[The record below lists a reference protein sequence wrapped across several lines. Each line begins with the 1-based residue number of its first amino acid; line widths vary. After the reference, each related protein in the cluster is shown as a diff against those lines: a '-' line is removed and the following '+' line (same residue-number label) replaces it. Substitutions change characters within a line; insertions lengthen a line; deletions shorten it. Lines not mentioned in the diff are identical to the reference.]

1 MARKGNRGSRN
12 KSKAPPSTQQVS
24 KADVGTPL
32 DEETA
37 AKVKAELD
45 QERSALDGLREELEQ
60 YRIQLVADND
70 ALEETTTRV
79 EERRAAVTHEER
91 SHQSARQELQQAQ
104 SNLAE
109 RERGILQREAEA
121 DSGFARR
128 NEEALASLTGRLD
141 ELRAAIDAAEGD
153 VSTRRL
159 VAHAALEQEMQRER
173 DARTNAL
180 EAETGSRR
188 AQLEKELATL
198 RTDTLASLEG
208 AKKEQVAAAETQK
221 KERETAVAG
230 LAKEREQLDGRQV
243 KLRQQQTQLE
253 LEQQLLQAD
262 RQALDETI
270 RRRAQDEVVSLQSQL
285 RLKDEHLENLRKDRA
300 RLEDRLEILRAEAQ
314 QFGDKSPDEVLGELR
329 RLRDEVDRLT
339 DELTERPSLEVLT
352 QLETLQTERQGWERT
367 RSELQREVG
376 RLKGERHTW
385 LLEQAELERQRDLA
399 EAAHRMREALLAESE
414 RLEAEVVRLRGLY
427 ETPKEKEARIGVI
440 EEAWFGEDAVS
451 RGPEVQDE
459 LAWLAGIN
467 EQCAKVGMVFPPRL
481 LEAFHTSLKCAEWS
495 ALTVLAGVSGTGKS
509 EMPRLYARFGGLA
522 YLPLAVEPNWDSPQ
536 SLLGFFNSIDNR
548 FNAKP
553 LLRALVQSQMEPRDR
568 DYNGGLR
575 DRVLLVLLD
584 EMNLAHVELYFSDL
598 LSKLEDRRGKAE
610 GDTWIDVDLGA
621 GLDPYKLHLGR
632 NVLWTGTMNE
642 DATTKSLSDKVL
654 DRSNLLVFPRP
665 RAFTRRRRVEL
676 PDPAPLL
683 PRSTWDGW
691 IDAGPTLDERQVA
704 PFKGW
709 LEQVNQRLE
718 YVGRALGHRVWQS
731 IEAYMCTHPRVIVAN
746 GAEDK
751 EAFERG
757 LKLAFEDAVV
767 QKVMPKLRGIETS
780 GKSGRE
786 CLEPIQKLLEEDDVG
801 LQLAD
806 DFQHARTVGQGAF
819 VWSSARYLELGE

>member
-1 MARKGNRGSRN
+1 MARKGNRGRN
-12 KSKAPPSTQQVS
+12 KRKSPPSTQQVP
-24 KADVGTPL
+24 KADVGTPM

-37 AKVKAELD
+37 AQVKADLDRERAGLDRLRQELD
-45 QERSALDGLREELEQ
+45 GYRDQLFADSA
-60 YRIQLVADND
+60 
-70 ALEETTTRV
+70 ALEETTERV
-79 EERRAAVTHEER
+79 EERRAAVTRDER
-91 SHQSARQELQQAQ
+91 ALQAGQQQLKKDQSA
-104 SNLAE
+104 LAD
-109 RERGILQREAEA
+109 RERTIVQREAEA
-121 DSGFARR
+121 DAGFARR
-128 NEEALASLTGRLD
+128 NEEALASLSARLD
-141 ELRAAIDAAEGD
+141 ELRAAIDAAEGNLA
-153 VSTRRL
+153 SRRIA
-159 VAHAALEQEMQRER
+159 AHTALEDELQRER
-173 DARTNAL
+173 DARTTALETEVAMRRGQL
-180 EAETGSRR
+180 EAELAALRSESLGRLDEAKR
-188 AQLEKELATL
+188 AQNEELA
-198 RTDTLASLEG
+198 S
-208 AKKEQVAAAETQK
+208 QK
-221 KERETAVAG
+221 KSIEAEGGRLAATRED
-230 LAKEREQLDGRQV
+230 LDNRHAALRRRQ
-243 KLRQQQTQLE
+243 TELE
-253 LEQQLLQAD
+253 LEQQLLKAD
-262 RQALDETI
+262 REALEATI
-270 RRRAQDEVVSLQSQL
+270 RQRAQQEVESLESQL
-285 RLKDEHLENLRKDRA
+285 RTKDEHLENLRKERQ
-300 RLEDRLEILRAEAQ
+300 RLENRLEVLRSEAQ
-314 QFGDKSPDEVLGELR
+314 QFGDKRPDEVLAEMRG
-329 RLRDEVDRLT
+329 LRDQVDRLT
-339 DELTERPSLEVLT
+339 DELTARPSMELFT
-352 QLETLQTERQGWERT
+352 QLEELQSEREGWEDT
-367 RSELQREVG
+367 RSELQREIAG
-376 RLKGERHTW
+376 LKGERHTW

-414 RLEAEVVRLRGLY
+414 RLEAEVQRLRSLY

-440 EEAWFGEDAVS
+440 EEAWFGDDAVT

-459 LAWLAGIN
+459 LEWLGDIH
-467 EQCAKVGMVFPPRL
+467 EQCAEVGMVFPPRL

-509 EMPRLYARFGGLA
+509 EMPRLYGRFGGLA

-553 LLRALVQSQMEPRDR
+553 LLRALVQSQMEPDNR
-568 DYNGGLR
+568 DYDGGLS

-598 LSKLEDRRGKAE
+598 LSKLEDRRGKGRGE
-610 GDTWIDVDLGA
+610 TWIDVDLGA
-621 GLDPYKLHLGR
+621 GLDPYRLPLGR

-665 RAFTRRRRVEL
+665 RAFTRRSRVKL

-691 IDAGPTLDERQVA
+691 IDASPSLEERHVD

-731 IEAYMCTHPRVIVAN
+731 VEAYMSAHPQVIAAHA
-746 GAEDK
+746 GEDK

-780 GKSGRE
+780 GKSGRD
-786 CLEPIQKLLEEDDVG
+786 CLEPIQKLLDEDDVG
-801 LQLAD
+801 LQLAE

-819 VWSSARYLELGE
+819 IWSSARYLERDE

>member
-1 MARKGNRGSRN
+1 MARKGNRGNRN
-12 KSKAPPSTQQVS
+12 KSKAPPSTHQVP
-24 KADVGTPL
+24 KADVSTPL
-32 DEETA
+32 DEEAA
-37 AKVKAELD
+37 AKVKAELE
-45 QERSALDGLREELEQ
+45 QERSALDGLREELDQ
-60 YRIQLVADND
+60 YRDQLAADSET
-70 ALEETTTRV
+70 LEETTTRV
-79 EERRAAVTHEER
+79 EERRTAVTQEER
-91 SHQSARQELQQAQ
+91 AQQSARRELQQAQ
-104 SNLAE
+104 SDLAE
-109 RERGILQREAEA
+109 RERGVLQREAEA
-121 DSGFARR
+121 DAGFARR
-128 NEEALASLTGRLD
+128 NQEALASLTGRLD
-141 ELRAAIDAAEGD
+141 ELRTAIDAAEGD
-153 VSTRRL
+153 LATRRL
-159 VAHAALEQEMQRER
+159 AAHSALEEELQRER
-173 DARTNAL
+173 HARTKAL
-180 EAETGSRR
+180 EAETAARR
-188 AQLEKELATL
+188 VQLETELATL

-208 AKKEQVAAAETQK
+208 AKKEQADAVATQK
-221 KERETAVAG
+221 KEREAAAAR
-230 LAKEREQLDGRQV
+230 LAKEREQLAERQIN
-243 KLRQQQTQLE
+243 LRQQQTELE

-262 RQALDETI
+262 RQALEDTI
-270 RRRAQDEVVSLQSQL
+270 RRRAKEEVVSLQSQL
-285 RLKDEHLENLRKDRA
+285 HMKDEHLESLRKERA

-314 QFGDKSPDEVLGELR
+314 QFGDKSADEVLGELR
-329 RLRDEVDRLT
+329 GLRDEVDRLT
-339 DELTERPSLEVLT
+339 DELAERPSLDVLT
-352 QLETLQTERQGWERT
+352 QLDELQSERQGWERT
-367 RSELQREVG
+367 RAELQREVG

-440 EEAWFGEDAVS
+440 EEAWFGKDVVS

-467 EQCAKVGMVFPPRL
+467 EQCAQVGMVFPPRL

-509 EMPRLYARFGGLA
+509 EMPRLYGRFGGLA

-553 LLRALVQSQMEPRDR
+553 LLRALVQSQMHPAEV
-568 DYNGGLR
+568 DYDGGLS

-621 GLDPYKLHLGR
+621 GLDPYRLHLGR

-665 RAFTRRRRVEL
+665 RAFTRRSRVEL

-691 IDAGPTLDERQVA
+691 IAAGPPLEEGQVT

-731 IEAYMCTHPRVIVAN
+731 IEAYMCAHPQVIVAH

-786 CLEPIQKLLEEDDVG
+786 CLEPIQKLLDEDDVG
-801 LQLAD
+801 LQLAE

-819 VWSSARYLELGE
+819 VWSSARYLERDE